1 MYAFAII
8 RRIMEH
14 NEPSLKT
21 ARVIAQYRGKYR
33 VRYENEEFWAT
44 VTGKKIYTA
53 ESSLDYPVVGDQANI
68 TDIGYGNA
76 VIKEIL
82 PRKSILERKAAGKDQ
97 AQPIAANVDTAFIV
111 QSVDRDFNLNRFER
125 YVTIIRAGNILPVL
139 VLNKT
144 DLISPEELKEKIGQV
159 NDRLK
164 DVPLLTTS
172 ILTDNGIDSLIQAIK
187 KGQIYCFLGS
197 SGVGKSSLINK
208 LLGKELLKTEEVSAR
223 TNKGKHATTHR
234 ELFVLKNGGMVIDN
248 PGMREVGLADVD
260 AGVRSVFAEIEYL
273 SKDCKFTDCSHQSEP
288 GCAVLAAVKAGNL
301 SESKY
306 ENYFKLKKESDY
318 YAMTKLEKKVKD
330 HSFGKMVKVYK
341 EQKKKLK

>member
-1 MYAFAII
+1 MKQDG
-8 RRIMEH
+8 
-14 NEPSLKT
+14 SLIT
-21 ARVIAQYRGKYR
+21 ARVIAQHRGKYR
-33 VRYENEEFWAT
+33 VGYENVEFWAT
-44 VTGKKIYTA
+44 VTGKSIFTA
-53 ESSLDYPVVGDQANI
+53 ESQLDYPVVGDTVNI
-68 TDIGYGNA
+68 VVVGNDSA

-82 PRKSILERKAAGKDQ
+82 PRKSVLERKAAGKDKV
-97 AQPIAANVDTAFIV
+97 QPIAANVDTVFIV
-111 QSVDRDFNLNRFER
+111 QAIDRDFNLNRFER

-144 DLISPEELKEKIGQV
+144 DLISPEELKEKITQV

-172 ILTDNGIDSLIQAIK
+172 ILTENGIDSLIQEIK

-208 LLGKELLKTEEVSAR
+208 LLGQELLKTEEISAQ
-223 TNKGKHATTHR
+223 TNKGKHTTTHR

-260 AGVRSVFAEIEYL
+260 VGVNSVFAEIEYL
-273 SKDCKFTDCSHQSEP
+273 GKDCKFTDCSHQSEP
-288 GCAVLAAVKAGNL
+288 GCAVLAAVKSGDL

-306 ENYFKLKKESDY
+306 ENYLKLKKESEHFN
-318 YAMTKLEKKVKD
+318 MTNLEKRNKD
-330 HSFGKMVKVYK
+330 RKFSRMVKTYK
-341 EQKKKLK
+341 KQKKELK

>member
-1 MYAFAII
+1 MNQDESF
-8 RRIMEH
+8 
-14 NEPSLKT
+14 KT
-21 ARVIAQYRGKYR
+21 ARVIAQHRGKYR
-33 VRYENEEFWAT
+33 VSHENQEFWAN
-44 VTGKKIYTA
+44 VTGKSIFTA
-53 ESSLDYPVVGDQANI
+53 QSQLDYPVVGDMVNI
-68 TDIGYGNA
+68 VVVGDDSA

-82 PRKSILERKAAGKDQ
+82 PRKSILERKAAGRDRV
-97 AQPIAANVDTAFIV
+97 QPIAANVDTVFIV
-111 QSVDRDFNLNRFER
+111 QAIDRDFNLNRFER

-144 DLISPEELKEKIGQV
+144 DLISPEELKEKVTQV

-208 LLGKELLKTEEVSAR
+208 LLGRELLRTEEISAI
-223 TNKGKHATTHR
+223 TNKGKHTTTHR
-234 ELFVLKNGGMVIDN
+234 ELYELKSGAMVIDN

-260 AGVRSVFAEIEYL
+260 VGVNGVFAEIEYL
-273 SKDCKFTDCSHQSEP
+273 GKGCKFTDCSHQNEP
-288 GCAVLAAVKAGNL
+288 GCAVLAAVKSGNL

-318 YAMTKLEKKVKD
+318 YAMTKSEKRVKD
-330 HSFGKMVKVYK
+330 RSFGKMVKVYK
-341 EQKKKLK
+341 EQKEKHK

>member
-1 MYAFAII
+1 
-8 RRIMEH
+8 MEQD
-14 NEPSLKT
+14 ESLKA

-33 VRYENEEFWAT
+33 VRYENEEFWAA
-44 VTGKKIYTA
+44 VTGKNIFTA
-53 ESSLDYPVVGDQANI
+53 ESQLDYPVVGDLVNI
-68 TDIGYGNA
+68 IDIGSGNA
-76 VIKEIL
+76 VIKEFL
-82 PRKSILERKAAGKDQ
+82 PRKSVLERKAAGSDSV
-97 AQPIAANVDTAFIV
+97 QPIAANVDTVFIV
-111 QSVDRDFNLNRFER
+111 QAIDRDFNLNRFER

-144 DLISPEELKEKIGQV
+144 DLISPEELKEKVTQV

-208 LLGKELLKTEEVSAR
+208 LLGQELLKTEELSAR
-223 TNKGKHATTHR
+223 TNKGKHTTTHR
-234 ELFVLKNGGMVIDN
+234 ELFELKNGGMVIDN

-260 AGVRSVFAEIEYL
+260 AGVNSVFAEIEYL
-273 SKDCKFTDCSHQSEP
+273 SKDCKYTDCSHRSEP
-288 GCAVLAAVKAGNL
+288 GCAVLAAVKSGDF

-306 ENYFKLKKESDY
+306 ENYLKLKKEAEY
-318 YAMTKLEKKVKD
+318 YTMTNLEKRVKD
-330 HSFGKMVKVYK
+330 RRFGKMVKVYK
-341 EQKKKLK
+341 GQKKKLK